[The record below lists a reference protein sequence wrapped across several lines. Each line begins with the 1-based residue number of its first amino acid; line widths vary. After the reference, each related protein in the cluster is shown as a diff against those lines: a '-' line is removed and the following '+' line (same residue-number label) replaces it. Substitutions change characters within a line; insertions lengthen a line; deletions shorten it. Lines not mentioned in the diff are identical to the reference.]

1 MSSNL
6 AANRSV
12 SYSECGKSG
21 WQDPFSPTDRLDGQQ
36 IEEKRDLTP
45 FFVFQGR
52 SMAWANGFRGQSI
65 LITGAS
71 SGLGEEFARQLASAG
86 ANIGLVA
93 RRGDKLLS
101 LADELADRGVKI
113 ACESADVGN
122 RAELAQAIESIR
134 RQLGIASF
142 DRAILNAGVG
152 TTFLARDF
160 DAGKVEAIVRTNFL
174 GAANTIEAILPGMI
188 AAKSGHIIGISSL
201 SAKRG
206 LPLGYAYGASKAAL
220 TMMLDG
226 LRVELD
232 SKGVDVTVIH
242 PGFIRTPMI
251 ADQKTPQPGVLEPH
265 VAVRRMLRAIEKR
278 KYQYDF
284 PFSTAFLTGSLRR
297 MPLWLSH
304 RLLRRFVMP
313 SVEKAEAGNG
323 D

>member
-1 MSSNL
+1 
-6 AANRSV
+6 
-12 SYSECGKSG
+12 
-21 WQDPFSPTDRLDGQQ
+21 
-36 IEEKRDLTP
+36 
-45 FFVFQGR
+45 
-52 SMAWANGFRGQSI
+52 MARANGFRGQSI

-86 ANIGLVA
+86 ANLGLVA
-93 RRGDKLLS
+93 RRGDKLLR
-101 LADELADRGVKI
+101 LTDELADRGVKI
-113 ACESADVGN
+113 ACQAADVGDRSRLN
-122 RAELAQAIESIR
+122 QAIDSIR
-134 RQLGIASF
+134 HELGIAAF

-152 TTFLARDF
+152 TTFRARDF
-160 DAGKVEAIVRTNFL
+160 EAGQVEAILRTNFL
-174 GAANTIEAILPGMI
+174 GAANTIEAVLPGMI
-188 AAKSGHIIGISSL
+188 AAGAGHVIGISSL

-226 LRVELD
+226 LRVELEAE
-232 SKGVDVTVIH
+232 GVDVTVIH

-251 ADQKTPQPGVLEPH
+251 ADQKTPQPGVLEPT

-313 SVEKAEAGNG
+313 TVEDAEPGRPVQ
-323 D
+323 